1 VNIARRYAQA
11 LYHVALSKGTVE
23 AATRD
28 LAAVVSLFDAN
39 ANLEAVLSS
48 PMVAPTKKRAVVE
61 ALVTAAPDTN
71 PEVARLLTLL
81 ADRGRFSLLRAL
93 AAEFTRLTLESNRVM
108 SGEIVTAVPVDA
120 ARKTRLAEA
129 LSHATDRRVVLADRV
144 DPSIIAGVVAKIGG
158 VVYDGSAARQVDVMR
173 QKLASDA

>member
-1 VNIARRYAQA
+1 VNIARRYALA
-11 LYHVALSKGTVE
+11 LYQVTRSKGTVE
-23 AATRD
+23 PAASD
-28 LAAVVSLFDAN
+28 LAGVVSLFDAN
-39 ANLEAVLSS
+39 GDLEAALSS
-48 PMVAPTKKRAVVE
+48 PMVTPTKKRAVVE
-61 ALVTAAPDTN
+61 ALVAAAPDTN

-93 AAEFTRLTLESNRVM
+93 AAEFTRLTMESNRVI
-108 SGEIVTAVPVDA
+108 SGEIVTAVPVDP

-129 LSHATDRRVVLADRV
+129 LSHATGRRVVLGDRV
-144 DPSIIAGVVAKIGG
+144 DPSIIAGVVATIGG